1 MNFAHFMRIEREN
14 EGGSRHYVVH
24 LHDPK
29 FSMEFLADNEA
40 PDKIGAGVIKR
51 ICIPNSAIGDYT
63 KYSKWMSTAQEFFK
77 QSFNEAAPKTETR
90 RLQK

>member
-14 EGGSRHYVVH
+14 DGRSRHYVVH

-29 FSMEFLADNEA
+29 FSMEFLPDSEA
-40 PDKIGAGVIKR
+40 PDKVGAGVIKR
-51 ICIPNSAIGDYT
+51 ICIPNSAIGDYA
-63 KYSKWMSTAQEFFK
+63 KYSKWMNTAQEFFK
-77 QSFNEAAPKTETR
+77 QSFNEAAPKTETQ